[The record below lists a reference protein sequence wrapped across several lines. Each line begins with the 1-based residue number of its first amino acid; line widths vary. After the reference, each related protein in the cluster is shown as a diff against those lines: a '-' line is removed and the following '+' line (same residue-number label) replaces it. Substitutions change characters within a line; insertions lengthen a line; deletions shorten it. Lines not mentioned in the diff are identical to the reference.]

1 MLKRK
6 SRFDLTTDRMASIVT
21 SMSIST
27 ELQSLIGTLKDEL
40 TLTNQRAKDATTRQ
54 DEIWYIMHASNLRS
68 QIVELEKDLVAS
80 KTFSPT

>member
-1 MLKRK
+1 
-6 SRFDLTTDRMASIVT
+6 MASIVT

-40 TLTNQRAKDATTRQ
+40 TLTNQRAKDATITQ